1 MESFSIFWILS
12 TSFGIIF
19 SGDIFYG
26 VSSFCLCRTSF
37 YQEFPKF
44 ACLAWDQVPLSSSD
58 FFRVPKSFLG
68 IINNSFSILGSLELE
83 ALDFCFLQ
91 YSILIWCSSLP
102 RVFRKFL
109 RLQMHCM
116 DTKVCKESR
125 ISLHIFLE
133 VSWHSSHS
141 CSLSCCLYSCY
152 IGIVLLGSK
161 QKGLPNVLE
170 VTGVSYRK

>member
-1 MESFSIFWILS
+1 MKQFCHTIFFFSLYKSEGLLESFQESFGIFDSIFESFSIFWILS

-19 SGDIFYG
+19 SGDVFYG

-37 YQEFPKF
+37 FQEFPKF

-68 IINNSFSILGSLELE
+68 IINNSFSIFGSLELE
-83 ALDFCFLQ
+83 ALDFCFSQ

-116 DTKVCKESR
+116 DTKVCKESKT
-125 ISLHIFLE
+125 SLHIFLE
-133 VSWHSSHS
+133 VS
-141 CSLSCCLYSCY
+141 
-152 IGIVLLGSK
+152 
-161 QKGLPNVLE
+161 
-170 VTGVSYRK
+170 

>member
-1 MESFSIFWILS
+1 MDSFNIFWNHIFWWCFSMVSLHFVS
-12 TSFGIIF
+12 AEHHFFKSSLNLVGWPGI
-19 SGDIFYG
+19 
-26 VSSFCLCRTSF
+26 
-37 YQEFPKF
+37 
-44 ACLAWDQVPLSSSD
+44 QVPLSSSD
-58 FFRVPKSFLG
+58 FFRVPKNFLK
-68 IINNSFSILGSLELE
+68 IINNSFSILGSFKLE

-116 DTKVCKESR
+116 DTKVCKENR
-125 ISLHIFLE
+125 ISLHNFLE
-133 VSWHSSHS
+133 VSWHSLHS